1 MELRH
6 LRYFVAVAEELH
18 FSRAAER
25 LHVSQ
30 PPLSQQIKQLE
41 EEVKVRLF
49 DRNKRWVRLTS
60 AGRLFLEHARQVLM
74 EVDGAVLAA
83 RRMIGGEC
91 DRLSVACDSWAG
103 YLVIPHILCSFTE
116 QHPDVRIEIQTLN
129 SGQQPNALNARFTDV
144 AFMWRSSED
153 DDLQVDGLVAHPLMA
168 ALSVKHRLSART
180 YLSPRDLPGESYVT
194 LDPNVSPIYSQ
205 AVAEYW
211 ETAGV
216 TLNEQHRA
224 DQPYAVIELVA
235 AGAGFAIVPL
245 SVHVYADR
253 RIVCRRLDPPL
264 PELELTLAR
273 ARGVD
278 SPRINA
284 LLDVAL
290 QIAGQQRSF
299 FTGEGRA
306 DSRPGS
312 LHLSAMER
320 SSNLSPEERR
330 LVFVYCSDHD
340 VAECRECRK
349 TYRFQALGSDMV
361 GKRTNLCLQCRGD
374 LNDSIRAHLYGCEKL
389 PAQMRLHAREVR
401 EIAQRLV
408 KQAQELR
415 DAADVRM
422 REAEAALYHAQEALR
437 ASMNRASQTR
447 RP

>member
-6 LRYFVAVAEELH
+6 LRYFIAVAEELH

-41 EEVKVRLF
+41 EEVQVRLF
-49 DRNKRWVRLTS
+49 ERSKRWVRLTS
-60 AGRLFLEHARQVLM
+60 AGRLFLEHARQVLT

-91 DRLSVACDSWAG
+91 DRLSVACTPWAG
-103 YLVIPHILCSFTE
+103 YLAIPHILCRFSE
-116 QHPDVRIEIQTLN
+116 QHPNVRIEIQTLN
-129 SGQQPNALNARFTDV
+129 SVQHLCALKARVTDV

-153 DDLQVDGLVAHPLMA
+153 DDLQVDGLVAHPLMV
-168 ALSVKHRLSART
+168 ALPVKHRLSTRT
-180 YLSPRDLPGESYVT
+180 YLSPRDLPGERYVT

-235 AGAGFAIVPL
+235 AGAGFAVVPL
-245 SVHVYADR
+245 SVHVHADR

-284 LLDVAL
+284 LLEMAL
-290 QIAGQQRSF
+290 PIARQQRSF
-299 FTGEGRA
+299 LTGEGRT
-306 DSRPGS
+306 DSHPGS
-312 LHLSAMER
+312 SDLSTVGRLSRAGQAGQARTSGAHQLDAR
-320 SSNLSPEERR
+320 SSLPDANKLTR
-330 LVFVYCSDHD
+330 DGG
-340 VAECRECRK
+340 AK
-349 TYRFQALGSDMV
+349 
-361 GKRTNLCLQCRGD
+361 
-374 LNDSIRAHLYGCEKL
+374 SIRTT
-389 PAQMRLHAREVR
+389 HANDVEV
-401 EIAQRLV
+401 A
-408 KQAQELR
+408 
-415 DAADVRM
+415 
-422 REAEAALYHAQEALR
+422 
-437 ASMNRASQTR
+437 
-447 RP
+447 